1 MTETTGIVLFG
12 TETSGHTQRV
22 AAFLSI
28 LGLSWRLERTPVE
41 VRKTAAFL
49 ARNPFGQVPVLEDG
63 ELRLTDSNAI
73 LVYLARRYDAS
84 DRWLPR
90 DPIGEARVQK
100 WLSVAAGELAH
111 GPARARAAK
120 KFPHTSYD
128 WEAAAAI
135 AQRLFPLVEAHLADR
150 EWLAA
155 DHATIADLAMYG
167 YTKRAPEGDVPLA
180 PYPAILAW
188 LARVEAIEGFVPL
201 PPL

>member
-1 MTETTGIVLFG
+1 MREILLFG
-12 TETSGHTQRV
+12 TDTSGHTQRV
-22 AAFLSI
+22 SAFLSI
-28 LGLSWRLERTPVE
+28 LGLAWRLERTPAE
-41 VRKTAAFL
+41 ARRTPEFL

-100 WLSVAAGELAH
+100 WLSVAAGELAF

-120 KFPHTSYD
+120 NFPRPEYD
-128 WEAAAAI
+128 WQAASAL
-135 AQRLFPLVEAHLADR
+135 AQRLFALLEAHLADR
-150 EWLAA
+150 TWLAA

-167 YTKRAPEGDVPLA
+167 YTKRAPEGDVSLA
-180 PYPAILAW
+180 PYPAILGW
-188 LARVEAIEGFVPL
+188 LARVEALPGFVPL
-201 PPL
+201 PALRPT